1 MNKVDRKQ
9 IGALAHQDKSN
20 LESMLSVESRI
31 KKNLQAQLLMKI
43 SGPKFLM
50 KAGDGLPL
58 MLLTLF
64 KCLYKAQPECELT
77 MMQVAAALEVSPGT
91 ITNWR
96 KKLEA
101 ADLISTKRNRGS
113 MTFYLCEELAEY
125 MTISDTCLNEE
136 QFKEQQVN
144 RLSSELISSLL
155 VRVDRLE
162 ESVYQLKFG
171 GIR

>member
-1 MNKVDRKQ
+1 
-9 IGALAHQDKSN
+9 
-20 LESMLSVESRI
+20 
-31 KKNLQAQLLMKI
+31 
-43 SGPKFLM
+43 
-50 KAGDGLPL
+50 
-58 MLLTLF
+58 
-64 KCLYKAQPECELT
+64 
-77 MMQVAAALEVSPGT
+77 MQVAAALEVSPGT

-101 ADLISTKRNRGS
+101 AELISTKRNRGS

-162 ESVYQLKFG
+162 ESIFQLKFG
-171 GIR
+171 GVR